1 VLDGLVKGGEPAVSE
16 VYYTRRLKALYERIH
31 GKPDQQGKATG
42 GLIEDG
48 NKLEQ
53 ALSTEANKGQRFTFF
68 M

>member
-1 VLDGLVKGGEPAVSE
+1 VSE